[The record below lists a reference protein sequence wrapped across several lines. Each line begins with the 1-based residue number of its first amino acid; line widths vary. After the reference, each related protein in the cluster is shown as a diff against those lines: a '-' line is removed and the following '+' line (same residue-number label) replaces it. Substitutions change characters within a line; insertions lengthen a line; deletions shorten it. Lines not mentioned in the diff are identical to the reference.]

1 MSVGKNLCRITSAV
15 TLALLA
21 SSAIADLKPIE
32 SGKDW
37 LDTSGKLIN
46 AHEGTFFQVEDT
58 YYWIGQDRTKNSNL
72 FNALNCYSSTDLST
86 WKFEN
91 QVMTSKRN
99 TELPSDVIIAR
110 PKVIYNS
117 LTDSFVLWFKY
128 RRPGG
133 IAPNMR
139 AGVASSN
146 TPCGDY
152 NVESVFFPTVDRV
165 AHYAGDNAL
174 YEDENGKGY
183 YVLSSIGELKDGE
196 MGAVAEGK
204 NKRRLKIFE
213 LTPDFRDV
221 EKLVYEFPV
230 EKEHIEQK
238 EAPGIVKI
246 GDTYV
251 LFASG
256 TMGWEPNQQQYSTA
270 PAMTGPWS
278 PWKNIGDETA
288 YDSQTASI
296 IPVAGDKQTTYIYAA
311 DRHEADNLIDSR
323 YVWLPIQAGQNGDLT
338 LSWIDQWTIDTKT
351 GEWLIT
357 Q

>member
-1 MSVGKNLCRITSAV
+1 M

-37 LDTSGKLIN
+37 LDTRGKLIN
-46 AHEGTFFQVEDT
+46 AHGGTLFQAQDT
-58 YYWIGQDRTKNSNL
+58 YYWIGQDRTKNTNL
-72 FNALNCYSSTDLST
+72 FNALNCYSSTDLTT
-86 WKFEN
+86 WTFEN

-110 PKVIYNS
+110 PKVIYNP
-117 LTDSFVLWFKY
+117 LTDSFVMWFKY

-133 IAPNMR
+133 IEPNMR
-139 AGVASSN
+139 AGVASSH

-152 NVESVFFPTVDRV
+152 NVESVFFPTADRV

-174 YEDENGKGY
+174 YADENGKGY

-196 MGAVAEGK
+196 MGTLAEGK
-204 NKRRLKIFE
+204 IMRRLKIFE
-213 LTPDFRDV
+213 LTPDFRNI

-230 EKEHIEQK
+230 EAVHKEQR
-238 EAPGIVKI
+238 EAPGIVKM

-251 LFASG
+251 LFSSG
-256 TMGWEPNQQQYSTA
+256 TMAWRPNQQQYSTA

-288 YDSQTASI
+288 YDSQTAFL
-296 IPVAGDKQTTYIYAA
+296 IPVVGDKQTTYIYAA
-311 DRHEADNLIDSR
+311 DRHEADKLIDSR
-323 YVWLPIQAGQNGDLT
+323 
-338 LSWIDQWTIDTKT
+338 
-351 GEWLIT
+351 
-357 Q
+357 